1 MSELSNLIRQRIAG
15 GKNVSQHPDADTI
28 TAYVEQCLSSIER
41 ENVTAHFAVCEPC
54 REVLALSQPEIA
66 EVQTVLRPA
75 PVPAWRRLLSP
86 KFGIAALVA
95 SMAII
100 AVLVLQL
107 PHQADQSSQSQQAQ
121 TAASNQAA
129 PTQTQQAPTATV
141 PETPTSAN
149 QVPENE
155 TPENKT
161 LDKRASATPLSAA
174 SNSSRTA
181 SQIQPSQL
189 ASRNA
194 MAAPPPPPPAR
205 TPVLTAG
212 LKKDYVNTDFFSS
225 NGSDV
230 VLGNQNAN
238 AVPSAPQ
245 PQTGK
250 DAAVKPFDTSATRT
264 TMFSDLPANSNG
276 KPNLLIFTPPASTE
290 HCKFCNKIAT
300 VTVHTFR
307 SHLAN
312 PLRSSTIGSSTLGE
326 PGMFSGTLQAGE
338 SVAVPAA
345 PEKASDGDSLSTTSA
360 FSSPAITGG
369 RPILSRKSAV
379 LWKVAGGKLIKS
391 GTPSVWED
399 AYPAAG
405 IQFSAVNARGN
416 EVWAGG
422 SDTSLIHSLDGGV
435 TWEIV
440 KLGADASGNIVG
452 ITADSTNVQVK
463 TSEKQVWSSTDS
475 GKTWSLQE

>member
-15 GKNVSQHPDADTI
+15 DKNVSQHPDADTI
-28 TAYVEQCLSSIER
+28 TAYVEQYLSATER
-41 ENVTAHFAVCEPC
+41 ENVAAHFAVCEPC
-54 REVLALSQPEIA
+54 REVLVLSQPEIA

-75 PVPAWRRLLSP
+75 PVPAWRRLFSP

-107 PHQADQSSQSQQAQ
+107 PHQAEQNAQSQQPQ
-121 TAASNQAA
+121 TTATNQAA
-129 PTQTQQAPTATV
+129 PVQTPQPPTAFV
-141 PETPTSAN
+141 PETQTPGN
-149 QVPENE
+149 QIPENSNDR
-155 TPENKT
+155 PSAVPSSASGNSKKT
-161 LDKRASATPLSAA
+161 A
-174 SNSSRTA
+174 N
-181 SQIQPSQL
+181 QIQPSQPVT
-189 ASRNA
+189 RNA
-194 MAAPPPPPPAR
+194 MAVPPPPPPAKA
-205 TPVLTAG
+205 PVLTAA
-212 LKKDYVNTDFFSS
+212 LKKDYVNTDFFSN

-230 VLGNQNAN
+230 VLENQNAN
-238 AVPSAPQ
+238 TVPSAPQ

-250 DAAVKPFDTSATRT
+250 DAAVKAFDTSATRT
-264 TMFSDLPANSNG
+264 TMFSDLPAASNG
-276 KPNLLIFTPPASTE
+276 KPNLLIFTPPPATE
-290 HCKFCNKIAT
+290 HCKFCSKIAT
-300 VTVHTFR
+300 ATVHTFR

-312 PLRSSTIGSSTLGE
+312 PLRSSTISSSTLGE
-326 PGMFSGTLQAGE
+326 PGMFSGTLQAGA
-338 SVAVPAA
+338 SVPVPAA
-345 PEKASDGDSLSTTSA
+345 PEKSSDADSLSSTSA

-369 RPILSRKSAV
+369 RPILARKSAV

-391 GTPSVWED
+391 ATPSVWED

-452 ITADSTNVQVK
+452 ITAESTNVQVK
-463 TSEKQVWSSTDS
+463 TSDKQVWSSIDG